1 MSTSMDQM
9 RKGTTVVAILKL
21 LAETEKPLHGYEMI
35 QQLEERSQGLFRFK
49 EGLVYPTLHR
59 MQREGLLESRWLHEP
74 GTRRRKVYTVT
85 DKGHNR
91 LQVELRQ
98 WQEFARGMDLLL
110 QAETVPRTGA

>member
-1 MSTSMDQM
+1 MGQM

-21 LAETEKPLHGYEMI
+21 LVDTERPLHGYEMI
-35 QQLEERSQGLFRFK
+35 QRLEARSEGLFHFG

-85 DKGHNR
+85 DKGHSR

-98 WQEFARGMDLLL
+98 WQEFARGMNLLL
-110 QAETVPRTGA
+110 QAEAASGTGA

>member
-1 MSTSMDQM
+1 MDQM

-21 LAETEKPLHGYEMI
+21 LADTEKPLHAYEMI
-35 QQLEERSQGLFRFK
+35 KRLEERSQGLFHFG

-91 LQVELRQ
+91 LQIELHQ

-110 QAETVPRTGA
+110 QIEPPSRTGA